1 MCIHVRQFQSLQKP
15 TNFSCQDGREMCSH
29 LQTPQQRC
37 FLPENAT
44 FSLSLSLSL
53 SFPPETLKCSYK
65 LTHFSCQDER
75 EMCGHV
81 HMPEQRRLCQW
92 NETFFF
98 LNFFFVHLKPW
109 SVVPTV
115 TQLADRMIVAHKAVS
130 SWDSRTDQSLPPFP
144 RSTNVWYIYR
154 LDNNWSKNL
163 LYNSCS
169 TVTKWIKKKKKNFS
183 VEKLRTI
190 VSEWI

>member
-1 MCIHVRQFQSLQKP
+1 MHTCATISKLTEAYKFIVSGWAGDVQSF
-15 TNFSCQDGREMCSH
+15 T
-29 LQTPQQRC
+29 
-37 FLPENAT
+37 NAT
-44 FSLSLSLSL
+44 TALFSARECDFLSLSLSLSL

-92 NETFFF
+92 NETFFS
-98 LNFFFVHLKPW
+98 FFFHLKPW

-115 TQLADRMIVAHKAVS
+115 TQLACRMIVAHKAVS

-144 RSTNVWYIYR
+144 RSTNVWCIYR

-169 TVTKWIKKKKKNFS
+169 TVTKWI
-183 VEKLRTI
+183 
-190 VSEWI
+190 